1 MKCMEKLTPNQSITP
16 VVDVMLID
24 GTAPVNILK
33 RLEHVTHSL
42 AMHIKLTCR
51 KSVTS
56 YRVCSGLISS
66 GKDAYQTR
74 DKRGRG
80 VRRRVEADV
89 RLPDSW
95 GESLKEESNKTELI
109 LYEPAQQ
116 GQGKSTVWATWMSF
130 GDQATI
136 AFMVLSKMPSVQD
149 VLNAMPVLKGWV
161 VLLYDQQ
168 ARAKESMMPEIFLHR
183 KEEPLRTSPLL
194 LMHLYKHNKI
204 VAYQAGHC

>member
-1 MKCMEKLTPNQSITP
+1 
-16 VVDVMLID
+16 
-24 GTAPVNILK
+24 
-33 RLEHVTHSL
+33 
-42 AMHIKLTCR
+42 MHIKLTCR

-56 YRVCSGLISS
+56 YRVCSRLISS

-109 LYEPAQQ
+109 LYVRAQQ

-149 VLNAMPVLKGWV
+149 VLNAMPVLKDWWFCCMTSKPVPRSQKKGRTLENISPTADALV
-161 VLLYDQQ
+161 QTQQ
-168 ARAKESMMPEIFLHR
+168 DSGLPSWSL
-183 KEEPLRTSPLL
+183 LRTVHCILNYLL
-194 LMHLYKHNKI
+194 LVNGDGHNLSQMHGSLSGPHRELVK
-204 VAYQAGHC
+204 